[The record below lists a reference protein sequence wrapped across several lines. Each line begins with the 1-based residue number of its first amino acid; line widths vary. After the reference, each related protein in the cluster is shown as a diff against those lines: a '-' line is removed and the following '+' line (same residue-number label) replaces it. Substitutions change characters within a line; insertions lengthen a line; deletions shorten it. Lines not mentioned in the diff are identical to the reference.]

1 MVKRSPVCK
10 EENVGEYIEDVK
22 LSLPQDEN
30 IIELSDFLE
39 AFSDYTRLKILLALS
54 KQELCTCDLSEITGL
69 SASAISHQLRVLR
82 DKKLVKY
89 RRTGRNVYY
98 SLDDEHVAAILNIA
112 LEHIGERRRLRV

>member
-1 MVKRSPVCK
+1 MVKRTPVCN
-10 EENVGEYIEDVK
+10 EERVSEFIEDVK
-22 LSLPQDEN
+22 SHLPQDEN